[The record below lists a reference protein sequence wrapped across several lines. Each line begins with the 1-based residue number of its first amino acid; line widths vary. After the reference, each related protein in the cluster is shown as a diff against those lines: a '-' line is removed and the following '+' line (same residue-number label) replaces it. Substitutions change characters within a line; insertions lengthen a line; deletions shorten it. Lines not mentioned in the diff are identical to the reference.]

1 MSESAPASLTSS
13 LLARKGEARPAALP
27 EDNYSPI
34 NKSSDSWRGGDAEP
48 SGPEPN
54 VADPSAPTLFDALD
68 GNSKGEADVEK
79 PEPAVDEERPEATLS
94 QIRVQRSE
102 RVRLQPAVNDPI
114 DVGAP
119 AEEAAAK
126 AGIDEADEVINAVD
140 AGAVAT
146 PQSDEPSIDF
156 TVAPSDAA
164 QGRDEIASVAGPE
177 AGDAET
183 TEDAQSEDKGE
194 EQAFKSAPEPETDPA
209 HVGVST
215 AEAVPIPVPPTIAAA
230 ALRQDPP
237 LWRRQ
242 LTTFSL
248 SFLIGGAL
256 AFVGW
261 SIYSKGDF
269 GEKQEPRAVNAA
281 PTQAPHKPVSA
292 GTSPPTAA
300 VLPRATTAAAESAA
314 TEPPAVAAET
324 AKPQVL
330 SVRFADDGRAT
341 IVGTASPDSQLVL
354 LDNGALLATVTAD
367 SEGIWSY
374 LGDAAL
380 ADGTHSFAVA
390 AVATTV
396 AAKLSTAPSATPPAE
411 SATTSTDPG
420 SRSEASRPLPPPDVG
435 QSSVEARTK
444 VLPAVGDGAA
454 DADDQAEDVVE
465 HARLDSSAV
474 PLPAERHD
482 RSGSAVTTARYVVQ
496 LASVPSAQDA
506 ERFWQKLSE
515 RQPGLTDQHRLLV
528 HTGTLPQGR
537 TVFRVRAGPFEN
549 RQAAQKACR
558 SFRQVI
564 GECLVVKRLETQS

>member
-48 SGPEPN
+48 AGPEPN

-68 GNSKGEADVEK
+68 GNSKSEADVENS
-79 PEPAVDEERPEATLS
+79 EPAVDEERPEATLS

-119 AEEAAAK
+119 TEEAAAK
-126 AGIDEADEVINAVD
+126 TGIDEASEVIDAVD
-140 AGAVAT
+140 AGAAAT
-146 PQSDEPSIDF
+146 PLSEEPSIDK
-156 TVAPSDAA
+156 TVSPSESAR
-164 QGRDEIASVAGPE
+164 GRDEIASVAKLE
-177 AGDAET
+177 AGHAET
-183 TEDAQSEDKGE
+183 AEDPQSEAKGE
-194 EQAFKSAPEPETDPA
+194 EQASRSAPKPETESA
-209 HVGVST
+209 HVSAST

-242 LTTFSL
+242 LTTFGL

-269 GEKQEPRAVNAA
+269 GNKQEPRAVTAA
-281 PTQAPHKPVSA
+281 PTQPPRKPVSA
-292 GTSPPTAA
+292 GTSPPAAA
-300 VLPRATTAAAESAA
+300 VLPQVTTAAAESTA
-314 TEPPAVAAET
+314 TEPTAPAAE
-324 AKPQVL
+324 AGKPQVL

-396 AAKLSTAPSATPPAE
+396 AAKLSTAPSATPPVD
-411 SATTSTDPG
+411 SATTPTDIG
-420 SRSEASRPLPPPDVG
+420 SRNEASRPLPPPDEG
-435 QSSVEARTK
+435 QPAAEARTK
-444 VLPAVGDGAA
+444 VLPAVSDGAA
-454 DADDQAEDVVE
+454 DADGQAEDVVE
-465 HARLDSSAV
+465 HARLDPSAV
-474 PLPAERHD
+474 PLPAERND
-482 RSGSAVTTARYVVQ
+482 RSASAVATARYVVQ

-506 ERFWQKLSE
+506 QRFWQRLSE

-549 RQAAQKACR
+549 RQAAQEACR

-564 GECLVVKRLETQS
+564 GECLVVRRLETRS